1 MVLIRKIIQI
11 LLRASLNCSVLLL
24 PQRLSGKQA
33 ACRCVKSHQP
43 VLWAPPLDDPLPWD
57 QQSCWTPGSTAQAP
71 LQWYP
76 QSSPESCSSGLNGP
90 IHAQPGE
97 HSTSPRVP
105 YKVLNP
111 KYWSFLSLVLA
122 WSPSG
127 GPQGCLW
134 ILSGPRVINSPPSF
148 PLWSFV
154 ELRHSTDC
162 HSLILTSA
170 NLKNWQELK
179 LKAMLIFWTNIHKI
193 RHYVFFSMCFLS
205 MLKLLS
211 MALTY
216 IECNI

>member
-1 MVLIRKIIQI
+1 MTRSLRLAVLPNPRVYFTGLPSMTPSELTRI
-11 LLRASLNCSVLLL
+11 LL
-24 PQRLSGKQA
+24 
-33 ACRCVKSHQP
+33 
-43 VLWAPPLDDPLPWD
+43 LWFE
-57 QQSCWTPGSTAQAP
+57 WTHPRSAWGA
-71 LQWYP
+71 
-76 QSSPESCSSGLNGP
+76 
-90 IHAQPGE
+90 